1 MVNNGE
7 KMPDNRYK
15 VDEVANGKCVIM
27 CKKCKKSYI
36 PTKGDISTKNPNS
49 YYKTC
54 MSCREYQSRKN
65 LEFRMRNAGK

>member
-7 KMPDNRYK
+7 KMPDSDYK
-15 VDEVANGKCVIM
+15 VTAVGSIM
-27 CKKCKKSYI
+27 CKKCKKWYI

>member
-27 CKKCKKSYI
+27 CKKCKKWYI
-36 PTKGDISTKNPNS
+36 PRKGISAPKIQIYITRHV
-49 YYKTC
+49 
-54 MSCREYQSRKN
+54 CRVESTN
-65 LEFRMRNAGK
+65 LGKI